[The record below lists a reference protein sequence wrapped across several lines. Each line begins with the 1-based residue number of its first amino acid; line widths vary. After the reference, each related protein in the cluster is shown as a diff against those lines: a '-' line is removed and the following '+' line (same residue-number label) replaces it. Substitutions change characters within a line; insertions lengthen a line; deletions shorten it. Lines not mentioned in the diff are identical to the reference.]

1 MRCRAL
7 ILFSLVLLPSVPV
20 AASAAPASNP
30 SGPKPELLGDF
41 KDWHVFSVGRG
52 ANRLCYALSEP
63 RDTNPANVKRDKI
76 SFLISTWPGRKVRN
90 EPSVV
95 PGRPE

>member
-7 ILFSLVLLPSVPV
+7 FLFSFVLLPVVPV
-20 AASAAPASNP
+20 AAPIAEAAPASKS
-30 SGPKPELLGDF
+30 SGPKPTLIGDF

-63 RDTNPANVKRDKI
+63 RETNPANVKRDKV
-76 SFLISTWPGRKVRN
+76 SFLIST
-90 EPSVV
+90 
-95 PGRPE
+95 